1 MRVWSLL
8 GACAVLLAG
17 TSAQAQATGSWRVDG
32 AIAGRAFKLDC
43 RFDGASGVCVD
54 AESGGKRSHPL
65 TSLTATGDQVAWSFK
80 TKVALMSI
88 TLNFAGKITGDRM
101 SGTMRAAGRT
111 GAFSGVR
118 R

>member
-1 MRVWSLL
+1 MRAWSFLGAVVLL
-8 GACAVLLAG
+8 GMG
-17 TSAQAQATGSWRVDG
+17 TAAQAQAAGAWRVDG
-32 AIAGRAFKLDC
+32 AIAGRNFKLDC
-43 RFDGASGVCVD
+43 RFEGSAGVCVD
-54 AESGGKRSHPL
+54 AESGGKRSHAL
-65 TSLTATGDQVAWSFK
+65 TSLTASGDQVAWSFK